1 MKTAVIFREAE
12 NRAVLDHRTVV
23 VAETAIQRLTDRALG
38 GIAGDYAVDQF
49 ERVLAAHVVLVER
62 RDIDQCGAVPNR
74 VILVIMHHVVRA
86 SNEVPRPVA
95 PVLAGAKG
103 RRARMKRRSDRHL
116 SLLLLSLISVVRL
129 RLSIVDLRQEITK
142 YAALSKSIHVPIR
155 RNHHR
160 R

>member
-23 VAETAIQRLTDRALG
+23 VAETAIQRLNDRALS
-38 GIAGDYAVDQF
+38 GIAGDSAVGQF
-49 ERVLAAHVVLVER
+49 EHCIASYVVFVER
-62 RDIDQCGAVPNR
+62 TDIDQRGAVPNR

-95 PVLAGAKG
+95 PVLAGTKG

-116 SLLLLSLISVVRL
+116 SLLLLSPISVV
-129 RLSIVDLRQEITK
+129 
-142 YAALSKSIHVPIR
+142 
-155 RNHHR
+155 
-160 R
+160 